1 MESKKLLSI
10 VRVRDGG
17 ENIPLSILGDQS
29 NPKLFY
35 GNGTLLTEGPK
46 NKYRP
51 IHCSELLRKLQLRGW
66 NMTEKKYLSSIKDE
80 ENSVIYR
87 ARKTIEDD
95 SVISTIDT
103 DESAGGYSYKVVD
116 DDSTFD
122 GINYIREQFEGQLE
136 ILNKIMGTD
145 LLFFNTSK
153 KVIDFLTDSVVIN
166 LVTTDHYTNVLD
178 LNKLLI
184 SSVNKNTSCK
194 IDISLEYTKSTDPE
208 VIYSH
213 STTFE
218 GFNYENSKLNRSNF
232 IEEVESCVAIEY
244 IDGVLRVI
252 PIALE
257 INECIIS
264 NCTVTYGNLKQ

>member
-1 MESKKLLSI
+1 MMSRKLLSV

-17 ENIPLSILGDQS
+17 KNMPLSILGDQS
-29 NPKLFY
+29 NPTLFY
-35 GNGTLLTEGPK
+35 GEGTLLTEGPK

-66 NMTEKKYLSSIKDE
+66 NMTEKKYLSSVNGE
-80 ENSVIYR
+80 ENSAIYR
-87 ARKTIEDD
+87 AKKTIEDD
-95 SVISTIDT
+95 SVISSIDT
-103 DESAGGYSYKVVD
+103 NESAEGYSYKVVD
-116 DDSTFD
+116 DSSTFD
-122 GINYIREQFEGQLE
+122 GVGVRENFEGQLE
-136 ILNKIMGTD
+136 ILKKIMGTD

-184 SSVNKNTSCK
+184 SSVNKDTSCK
-194 IDISLEYTKSTDPE
+194 IDVSLEYTKSTDPE

-218 GFNYENSKLNRSNF
+218 GFNYENSKFNRSNF
-232 IEEVESCVAIEY
+232 IEEVEDCVAIEY

-252 PIALE
+252 PTALE